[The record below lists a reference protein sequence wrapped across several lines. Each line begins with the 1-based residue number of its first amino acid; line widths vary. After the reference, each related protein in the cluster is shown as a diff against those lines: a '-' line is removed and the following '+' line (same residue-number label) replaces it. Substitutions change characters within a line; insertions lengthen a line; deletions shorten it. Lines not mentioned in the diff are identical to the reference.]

1 MTEITGCQEETAPSV
16 VLMQQVMKIPQGSLS
31 SKNRGKDQ
39 GEGGG
44 GAVSRGKDWILK
56 VVAKLNGSKRW
67 LLGH

>member
-39 GEGGG
+39 GEDGG
-44 GAVSRGKDWILK
+44 GAISRGKDWILK
-56 VVAKLNGSKRW
+56 VVAKLNASKRW